1 MERED
6 EIMAAGGQLIG
17 RMEIPE
23 QVAVA
28 DAAQTFKGQAGQQQ
42 QEGDAKGGA
51 PAAVAGCHTFLF
63 EPGAQE
69 LHRMPTLSEA

>member
-28 DAAQTFKGQAGQQQ
+28 DAAQASA
-42 QEGDAKGGA
+42 DAVLAKA
-51 PAAVAGCHTFLF
+51 N
-63 EPGAQE
+63 
-69 LHRMPTLSEA
+69 